1 MYIEYVSKVF
11 IHASLWKRIL
21 LYVSGILNWS
31 WKAVEIWNVPFLNSY
46 SSSFSTK
53 PNDEFSVRTK
63 MLKNACG
70 MNMFNSEICTPW
82 QGAVRVLQQG
92 EGRMEL
98 TDSLWFL
105 SRRNTGTAEQFPPS
119 PCLLAY
125 SIPAPSTYFVKRP
138 VAWRFWKTRVAWAHS
153 IQYSVLHTQTRQA
166 LHCCS
171 TFTVPWC
178 KVQTAENGKSQ
189 TGFGF
194 LQEKLQLTGHPAF
207 ECLFAHREI
216 FQFPTPYLVVLHFF
230 SPPLASINV
239 HACTRTTTGTKCHE
253 CCFRTCHYK
262 LKTLVAW
269 GHWIQTSL
277 PNVHYSECHRIYI

>member
-92 EGRMEL
+92 ENGTHRQSVISEQKKHGYSGTVPTL
-98 TDSLWFL
+98 TLSACIFYSCSVDLLCKETRGMKILKNACAMSTFNSVLSSAHSDKIAGPTLFHIYHGANCRATVRRGWKVTVTDRLWFIA
-105 SRRNTGTAEQFPPS
+105 RETAV
-119 PCLLAY
+119 Y
-125 SIPAPSTYFVKRP
+125 WT
-138 VAWRFWKTRVAWAHS
+138 T
-153 IQYSVLHTQTRQA
+153 
-166 LHCCS
+166 
-171 TFTVPWC
+171 
-178 KVQTAENGKSQ
+178 
-189 TGFGF
+189 
-194 LQEKLQLTGHPAF
+194 F
-207 ECLFAHREI
+207 ECLFAPRKN
-216 FQFPTPYLVVLHFF
+216 FPSPAPYLVVLHVFF
-230 SPPLASINV
+230 TLLQASICMPVQEKPGDKVPWMLFHDMLLQAGN
-239 HACTRTTTGTKCHE
+239 ACGMRALNSDKA
-253 CCFRTCHYK
+253 Y
-262 LKTLVAW
+262 V
-269 GHWIQTSL
+269 
-277 PNVHYSECHRIYI
+277 NYSECYRIYI